1 MRLVNADIIDGTG
14 AAPIRNGVLDVTPDG
29 RIGYVGTAAE
39 APPIAVGT
47 EVRDLCGKALL
58 PGFIDCH
65 VHLGFS
71 LTDGPFHVV
80 QNDPALVV
88 LETAARIRATLD
100 AGITTARDLGGLT
113 LGFREAIDRGLIPGP
128 RLRLAVRP
136 ISHTAGHGD
145 LHLHG
150 GHVVHTL
157 PGSMELAD
165 TVDEVR
171 KATRRVLRDGA
182 DVVKICTTGGMGSRH
197 DQPDDEG
204 LRLDEVRAIVD
215 ELDRHGGR
223 PVAAHAQGRKGIL
236 TALRGGVASVE
247 HGYGIDDEGLDLL
260 GERGTFLVPTL
271 STVFAIDKATM
282 QPYHYAKKVKWSEIT
297 KENIGNAI
305 ARGARI
311 ALGTDAG
318 VCPHGENL
326 RELDHLVQLGM
337 SPMTAIVAG
346 TRNGAELL
354 GIADEVG
361 TLRSGLLADVVA
373 TDADPLREIKA
384 LGDPARIQLVLKSGT
399 VAKDLTGRSA

>member
-1 MRLVNADIIDGTG
+1 MRFVNADIIDGTG
-14 AAPIRNGVLDVTPDG
+14 AAPIRGGVLDITPDG
-29 RIGYVGTAAE
+29 RIGFVGTAAA
-39 APPIAVGT
+39 APPIAVGA
-47 EVRDLCGKALL
+47 ELRDLRGKTLL

-65 VHLGFS
+65 VHLGFN
-71 LTDGPFHVV
+71 LADGPFHVV

-88 LETAARIRATLD
+88 LESAARIRATLD
-100 AGITTARDLGGLT
+100 AGVTTARDLGGLT
-113 LGFREAIDRGLIPGP
+113 LGFREAIERGLIGGP
-128 RLRLAVRP
+128 RLQLAVRP

-145 LHLHG
+145 MHLHG
-150 GHVVHTL
+150 GHVVPTL
-157 PGSMELAD
+157 PGMMELAD

-182 DVVKICTTGGMGSRH
+182 DLVKICTTGGMGSRH

-204 LRLDEVRAIVD
+204 LRLDEVRGIVD

-223 PVAAHAQGRKGIL
+223 AVAAHAQGRKGIL
-236 TALRGGVASVE
+236 TALRGGVRSVE

-271 STVFAIDKATM
+271 STVFAIDQATM
-282 QPYHYAKKVKWSEIT
+282 PPYHYAKKVKWSELT

-337 SPMTAIVAG
+337 SPLAAIVSG

-354 GIADEVG
+354 GIADQVG
-361 TLRSGLLADVVA
+361 TLRPGLLADVVV

-384 LGDPARIQLVLKSGT
+384 LGDPTRIQLVVTGGR
-399 VAKDLTGRSA
+399 VVKDLT

>member
-1 MRLVNADIIDGTG
+1 MRFVNADIIDGTG
-14 AAPIRNGVLDVTPDG
+14 AAPIRNGVLDITPDG

-39 APPIAVGT
+39 APPIVVGT
-47 EVRDLCGKALL
+47 EVRDLRGKTLL

-71 LTDGPFHVV
+71 LADGPFHVV
-80 QNDPALVV
+80 QSDPALVV
-88 LETAARIRATLD
+88 LESAARIRATLD
-100 AGITTARDLGGLT
+100 AGVTTARDLGGLT
-113 LGFREAIDRGLIPGP
+113 LGFREGIERGLIPGP
-128 RLRLAVRP
+128 RLQLAVRP

-145 LHLHG
+145 MHLHG

-157 PGSMELAD
+157 PGMMELAD

-182 DVVKICTTGGMGSRH
+182 DLVKICTTGGMGSRH

-215 ELDRHGGR
+215 ELDRHGGKA
-223 PVAAHAQGRKGIL
+223 VAAHAQGRKGIL
-236 TALRGGVASVE
+236 TALRGGVTSVE

-271 STVFAIDKATM
+271 STVFAIDQATM

-337 SPMTAIVAG
+337 SPMAALVAG
-346 TRNGAELL
+346 TRTGAELL
-354 GIADEVG
+354 GIADQVG
-361 TLRSGLLADVVA
+361 TLRPGLLADIVA
-373 TDADPLREIKA
+373 TDADPLLEIKA
-384 LGDPARIQLVLKSGT
+384 LGDQARIQLVVSGGA
-399 VAKDLTGRSA
+399 VVKDLT

>member
-1 MRLVNADIIDGTG
+1 MRFVNADIIDGTG
-14 AAPIRNGVLDVTPDG
+14 AAPIRNGVLEITPDG
-29 RIGYVGTAAE
+29 RIGFVGTAAE
-39 APPIAVGT
+39 APPLVVGT
-47 EVRDLCGKALL
+47 EVRDLCGKTLL

-71 LTDGPFHVV
+71 LADGPFHVV
-80 QNDPALVV
+80 QSDPALVV
-88 LETAARIRATLD
+88 LESAARIRATLD
-100 AGITTARDLGGLT
+100 AGVTTARDLGGLT
-113 LGFREAIDRGLIPGP
+113 LGFREAIERGLIPGP
-128 RLRLAVRP
+128 RLQLAVRP

-145 LHLHG
+145 MHLHG

-157 PGSMELAD
+157 PGMMELAD

-182 DVVKICTTGGMGSRH
+182 DLVKICTTGGMGSRH

-215 ELDRHGGR
+215 ELDRHGGK

-236 TALRGGVASVE
+236 TALRGGVTSVE

-271 STVFAIDKATM
+271 STVFAIDQATM

-337 SPMTAIVAG
+337 SPMAAIVAG
-346 TRNGAELL
+346 TRTGAELL
-354 GIADEVG
+354 GIADQVG
-361 TLRSGLLADVVA
+361 TLRPGLIADLVA
-373 TDADPLREIKA
+373 TDADPLLEIKA
-384 LGDPARIQLVLKSGT
+384 LGDPARIQLVVSGGA
-399 VAKDLTGRSA
+399 VVKDLT

>member
-1 MRLVNADIIDGTG
+1 MRFVNADIIDGTG

-29 RIGYVGTAAE
+29 RIGFVGTAAE
-39 APPIAVGT
+39 APPIEVGA
-47 EVRDLCGKALL
+47 EMRDLSGKTLL

-71 LTDGPFHVV
+71 LTDGPFHIV

-88 LETAARIRATLD
+88 LESAARIRATLD
-100 AGITTARDLGGLT
+100 AGVTTARDLGGLT

-128 RLRLAVRP
+128 RLQLAVRP

-157 PGSMELAD
+157 PGMMELAD

-182 DVVKICTTGGMGSRH
+182 DLVKICTTGGMGSRH

-282 QPYHYAKKVKWSEIT
+282 QPYHYAKKVRWSEIT

-305 ARGARI
+305 ARGGKI

-337 SPMTAIVAG
+337 SPMDAIVAG
-346 TRNGAELL
+346 TRAGAELL
-354 GIADEVG
+354 GIADRVG
-361 TLRSGLLADVVA
+361 TLRPGLHADLVA

-384 LGDPARIQLVLKSGT
+384 LGDPARIQLVITGGT
-399 VAKDLTGRSA
+399 VVKDLS